1 MTLLLCLLPTLT
13 CAFWCTALLISY
25 CEHNQKDKLL
35 LAIFSFMATLL
46 YIGHTVYFT
55 HLTELLPISDTRYCV
70 ANLAVFPLYFY
81 YVCQVTE
88 QHPRFRLLPVV
99 PALLGGLAVG
109 LLYVAM
115 TKEETNDFINIYLYH
130 IRHGQLQGLAYVQVV
145 VHQALRVLFVLTLLP
160 IAYLSW
166 KKAKDYNNHVRA
178 FFADSDD
185 KVFVIPYS
193 LASLFIIATVSSI
206 ICGILGRMF
215 FIHSITLLA
224 IPSLSFCCMLFLI
237 GYKGFTRQFSCAEF
251 NEKIELL
258 KKKEEQDL
266 HVNQQHTVNEE
277 REMTECEEHAPS
289 LEGRDDAHF
298 SELSKN
304 IYELMYGQRIYLNH
318 NLTINDLAVRLG
330 TNREYIY
337 RAMKEEIGLSF
348 SEMVN
353 RLRIEYAAERL
364 ETDPTPSMFLLA
376 DEAGFASVTSFYR
389 NFKLFKGCT
398 PKQWLQRHKHR

>member
-1 MTLLLCLLPTLT
+1 MTLFLCLLPTLT
-13 CAFWCTALLISY
+13 CAFWCIALLISY
-25 CEHNQKDKLL
+25 CEHSQKDKLL
-35 LAIFSFMATLL
+35 LAVFFFIATLL

-55 HLTELLPISDTRYCV
+55 HSTELLPISDTIYCM
-70 ANLAVFPLYFY
+70 ANLAVFPLYYY

-88 QHPRFRLLPVV
+88 QRPRFRLLPVL
-99 PALLGGLAVG
+99 PAMLGGLAVG
-109 LLYVAM
+109 LLYAAM
-115 TKEETNDFINIYLYH
+115 TKEEADGFINNYLYH
-130 IRHGQLQGLAYVQVV
+130 IRHDQVQGLAYVQVV

-160 IAYLSW
+160 IAYFSW
-166 KKAKDYNNHVRA
+166 KKAKDYNSHVRA

-193 LASLFIIATVSSI
+193 LALLFVIATVSSI

-224 IPSLSFCCMLFLI
+224 IPSFSFCCMLFLI
-237 GYKGFTRQFSCAEF
+237 GYKGFTRQFSCTEF

-258 KKKEEQDL
+258 KKKEEDL
-266 HVNQQHTVNEE
+266 HASQQHTAGEE
-277 REMTECEEHAPS
+277 REMTECEAHTPS
-289 LEGRDDAHF
+289 MEDHDGTHF
-298 SELSKN
+298 SELSKRIN
-304 IYELMYGQRIYLNH
+304 ELMYGQRIYLNH

-398 PKQWLQRHKHR
+398 PKQWLQRHKQR

>member
-1 MTLLLCLLPTLT
+1 M
-13 CAFWCTALLISY
+13 
-25 CEHNQKDKLL
+25 
-35 LAIFSFMATLL
+35 
-46 YIGHTVYFT
+46 YFT
-55 HLTELLPISDTRYCV
+55 HLTELLPISDTIYCV
-70 ANLAVFPLYFY
+70 ANLAVVPLYIY

-224 IPSLSFCCMLFLI
+224 IPSFSFCCMLFLI

-304 IYELMYGQRIYLNH
+304 INELMYGQRIYLNH

-330 TNREYIY
+330 T
-337 RAMKEEIGLSF
+337 

-353 RLRIEYAAERL
+353 RLRIEYAVERL

-398 PKQWLQRHKHR
+398 PKQWLQRHKQR